1 MITHQLLSKGL
12 SNLAFREDESEEDED
27 EEVDNGET
35 DEDSEET
42 DQGDGTK
49 AVVIID

>member
-1 MITHQLLSKGL
+1 MLMPQKLPP
-12 SNLAFREDESEEDED
+12 
-27 EEVDNGET
+27 EVDNGET